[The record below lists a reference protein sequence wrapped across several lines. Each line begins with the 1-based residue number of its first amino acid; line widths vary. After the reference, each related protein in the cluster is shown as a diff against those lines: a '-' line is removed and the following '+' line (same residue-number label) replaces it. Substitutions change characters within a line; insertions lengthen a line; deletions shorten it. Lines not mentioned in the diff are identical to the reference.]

1 MLGGAILPQCYICNK
16 TFKKIT
22 ASHLKTHGIS
32 YDSYIKQYEPD
43 KYYYKK
49 SAELLEDLY
58 ISVRKAWLEQTNKD
72 YVTKVKG
79 KNRKWGLSS
88 ADIKAHTKGKR
99 TIGVYFPKGKSN
111 ILALDLDIKDVFT
124 LQEVYEVVNRFIP
137 SKSILTSYSGN
148 KGYHID
154 IFIEDM
160 VEDKLLMSFYEL
172 IISETGLS
180 KSKLELR
187 GAGSQGYKLPLGIHQ
202 KTNNF
207 CYVCDKH
214 GRQLKDTEVLDKLES
229 IERVSPEVLN
239 HAIEVNDIVV
249 LTAEQEK
256 ELRQIVES
264 VKPLQIY
271 KNPLDNLINTLE
283 TKGIT
288 EEGTRHNRAFVL
300 GLAYRERG
308 YCPKEIKQ
316 KLLEWHSN
324 LDQELYNSTQGEI
337 EKDCSYIAND
347 VFKKDSQGNFKY
359 KLPVLDIDREPI
371 INREELLKILDITGH
386 GRSTMPLRKLLFAM
400 IQHSKMY
407 ADNQG
412 VFYMTYEQMN
422 EAMGTK
428 NKREKL
434 FRWIEMLAGLGQV
447 EIVQRDTRKKGSKKH
462 EPNKYKVI
470 NLNTG
475 VNMLIEPKDKSFKI
489 CQKEK
494 RCSSCLDRA
503 TCHLLEDKEIKELFS
518 YRQAKKLSK
527 TDKCPINSIAK

>member
-1 MLGGAILPQCYICNK
+1 MPKCSVCNK
-16 TFKKIT
+16 SFKKIT
-22 ASHLKTHGIS
+22 ASHLKTHGLT
-32 YDSYIKQYEPD
+32 YDSYLKEHEPSQ
-43 KYYYKK
+43 YYYKR
-49 SAELLEDLY
+49 SAELLEELY
-58 ISVRKAWLEQTNKD
+58 VTVRKAWLQQTNKG
-72 YVTKVKG
+72 YVTKAKG
-79 KNRKWGLSS
+79 KSRKWGLHSG
-88 ADIKAHTKGKR
+88 DIKAHTKGKS

-111 ILALDLDIKDVFT
+111 ILALDLDIKDTFA

-137 SKSILTSYSGN
+137 SNSILTSYSGN

-154 IFIEDM
+154 IFISDM

-187 GAGSQGYKLPLGIHQ
+187 GAGNQGYKLPLGIHQ

-229 IERVSPEVLN
+229 IERVSPEVLS
-239 HAIEVNDIVV
+239 HAVEVNDIVV

-271 KNPLDNLINTLE
+271 KNPLDNLINALE

-288 EEGTRHNRAFVL
+288 EEGTRHNKAFVL

-308 YCPKEIKQ
+308 YCPKEIEQ
-316 KLLEWHSN
+316 KLLDWHKA
-324 LDQELYNSTQGEI
+324 LDPELYKSTQGEI

-347 VFKKDSQGNFKY
+347 VFKKDSEGNYKY
-359 KLPVLDIDREPI
+359 KLPILDIDREPI
-371 INREELLKILDITGH
+371 INRDELLKIIDIEGH
-386 GRSTMPLRKLLFAM
+386 GRSTMSLRKLLFAM

-412 VFYMTYEQMN
+412 VFYMTYEQIN
-422 EAMGTK
+422 EAMGVNNSRTK
-428 NKREKL
+428 LIKWVDKLETIEKIEILRRNELRE
-434 FRWIEMLAGLGQV
+434 EGA
-447 EIVQRDTRKKGSKKH
+447 
-462 EPNKYKVI
+462 KYKKKPNQYRVVG
-470 NLNTG
+470 LNTG
-475 VNMLIEPKDKSFKI
+475 INKVIESQQRNFKVCQDKTCKD
-489 CQKEK
+489 
-494 RCSSCLDRA
+494 CLDKA
-503 TCHLLEDKEIKELFS
+503 TCYLLKDNEIKDLFS
-518 YRQAKKLSK
+518 YRQSKKITKLNVS
-527 TDKCPINSIAK
+527 CQG